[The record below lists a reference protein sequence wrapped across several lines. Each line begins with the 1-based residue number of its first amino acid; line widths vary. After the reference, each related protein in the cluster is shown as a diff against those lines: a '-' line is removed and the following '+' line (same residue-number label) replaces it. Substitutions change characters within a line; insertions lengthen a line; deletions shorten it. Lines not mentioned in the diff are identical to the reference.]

1 MLLHNTIPLMLFYKS
16 EKILFIIIVIII
28 IFLKKRL
35 VSIVSMLIAINY
47 YN

>member
-1 MLLHNTIPLMLFYKS
+1 MNFYKS
-16 EKILFIIIVIII
+16 EEILFIIMVIII